1 MANHDENYDDD
12 KSYWVNSLAV
22 TGILAGITF
31 SSLLILIEAK
41 NNIIS
46 PDWFPWKED
55 YFVTLMDGMS
65 IVSILFII
73 SAAYQVFVATY
84 GSAKLSKGFARV
96 VYNLFI
102 GGFVGLMVMI
112 PLLVSS
118 FSPTG
123 AITIIVI
130 EVIINL
136 YLVKQLTSINS

>member
-1 MANHDENYDDD
+1 MPNDDKNYYDDDD

-73 SAAYQVFVATY
+73 SAAYLVFIATY
-84 GSAKLSKGFARV
+84 GSAKLSKGFCQGYLQPFHWV
-96 VYNLFI
+96 NYMNI
-102 GGFVGLMVMI
+102 
-112 PLLVSS
+112 SS
-118 FSPTG
+118 F
-123 AITIIVI
+123 
-130 EVIINL
+130 
-136 YLVKQLTSINS
+136 LVLST